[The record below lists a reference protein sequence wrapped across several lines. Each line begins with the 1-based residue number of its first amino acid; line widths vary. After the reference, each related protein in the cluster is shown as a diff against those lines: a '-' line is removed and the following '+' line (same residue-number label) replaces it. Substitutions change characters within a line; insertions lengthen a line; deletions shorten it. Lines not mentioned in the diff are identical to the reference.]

1 MEWELIL
8 GLVFF
13 AFCAGTIDAAVGGGG
28 LIQIPALMSALPQ
41 TAPATLFG
49 TNKLA
54 SICGTGSAAFSFIRR
69 VKLQWLL
76 LAVIAVFAFI
86 SAFVG
91 AACVSMVPTHILRP
105 IVLVMLVVI
114 AIYTFIKKQFGQVH
128 VDQRITPKL
137 LIFAAIGSL
146 VIGFYDGI
154 FGPGTGSFFIFF
166 FIRFLQ
172 VDFLHASALS
182 KIGNFMT
189 NLAALSFFIPTG
201 HVMFQLGLLMASAN
215 IVGSLLGVRLALKYG
230 SGFIRIL
237 FLILVSILIC
247 RLAYQI
253 LLAA

>member
-41 TAPATLFG
+41 IAPATLFG

-91 AACVSMVPTHILRP
+91 AACVSMVTTHILRP